1 MEEDKLVSESWKTQ
15 KGKESSNT
23 SLFITTND
31 LQAENEITRVLLELN
46 PELLTPKD
54 ALEIIYDLHLKAQS
68 KSSRKNY

>member
-1 MEEDKLVSESWKTQ
+1 MEEDKLVSESWKIQ
-15 KGKESSNT
+15 KGKESSIT
-23 SLFITTND
+23 SPFITTND

-54 ALEIIYDLHLKAQS
+54 ALEIIYDLHLKAQC

>member
-1 MEEDKLVSESWKTQ
+1 MEEDKLVSESRKTQ

-23 SLFITTND
+23 SPFITTND

-54 ALEIIYDLHLKAQS
+54 ALEIIYDLHLKAQC
-68 KSSRKNY
+68 KSS